1 MRLRLEGSDV
11 VVEQVNGAFRLEE
24 ARRYELVLAATEQ
37 VEWVRLGGHDLPRAA
52 TANTFLLD
60 VRHWGVAKQT
70 LELKRI
76 ASQVEALPVEVI
88 PRRDKL
94 GEEQWLRLLS
104 DLEQWLPALTTGLE
118 GGLGGAVGAR
128 GASAPFLALALL
140 PLVSHLRT
148 AVGQVVSS
156 PRETLT
162 EQHEEVRP
170 RAVRRAQ
177 RETVRWLASHPL
189 AASAVLDSQPGMRE
203 PFVPRTRGEVSIDHP
218 VNRYVRYLV
227 REVARRFDLLAERLD
242 VHARAQEVV
251 SDAPVWCQRRAERC
265 RHAARSLRATVSHGA
280 FGQLVAEPPGEAAML
295 AVQDDPAYARVHRL
309 GRLMLSPRF
318 QLAQGPHGAPVRPS
332 YELYELWTL
341 LTLARSLQARFPQTQ
356 MTWRG
361 LHGLES
367 GAALGTDGVSAR
379 LELPKGTLE
388 LYFNATFRSYF
399 ARGAA
404 PRWSLSMERRPD
416 LAVTWAPHEGAARWM
431 VLDAKYRVSRTALS
445 QALTSAHL
453 YRDSLLW
460 PDFGGRCG
468 SALMIVPSVL
478 EEVRPWS
485 DRAFIDTYGFG
496 LVQATPGAESAS
508 ALGELVCKALQVP

>member
-1 MRLRLEGSDV
+1 MQLRLEGSDI
-11 VVEQVNGAFRLEE
+11 VVEQVGGAFRLEE

-37 VEWVRLGGHDLPRAA
+37 VEWVRFGGHELPRAVA
-52 TANTFLLD
+52 ANTFLLD
-60 VRHWGVAKQT
+60 VRHWGLAKQT

-76 ASQVEALPVEVI
+76 ASQVVELQVEVI

-118 GGLGGAVGAR
+118 GGLGGAVGAQ

-140 PLVSHLRT
+140 PLVSHLQA
-148 AVGQVVSS
+148 AVRQVVSA

-177 RETVRWLASHPL
+177 RDTVRWLASHPL
-189 AASAVLDSQPGMRE
+189 AASAVLDSRPGMRE

-227 REVARRFDLLAERLD
+227 REVTRRFDLLAERLD
-242 VHARAQEVV
+242 THARAQEVV
-251 SDAPVWCQRRAERC
+251 TDAPVWCQRRAERC
-265 RHAARSLRATVSHGA
+265 RNAARSLRAVVSQGA
-280 FGQLVAEPPGEAAML
+280 FGKLVAEPPGEAAVL

-318 QLAQGPHGAPVRPS
+318 QLAQGPQGAPVRPS

-341 LTLARSLQARFPQTQ
+341 LTLARGLQARFPQAP
-356 MTWRG
+356 MKWRG
-361 LHGLES
+361 LHALES
-367 GAALGTDGVSAR
+367 GAALGTDGVSAWMD
-379 LELPKGTLE
+379 LPEGTLG

-399 ARGAA
+399 ARGSAT
-404 PRWSLSMERRPD
+404 RWSLSMERRPD
-416 LAVTWAPHEGAARWM
+416 LVVTWAPREGDARWM

-460 PDFGGRCG
+460 PEFGGRCG
-468 SALMIVPSVL
+468 SALMVVPSVL
-478 EEVRPWS
+478 EEVRPWA
-485 DRAFIDTYGFG
+485 DPGFIGEYGFG
-496 LVQATPGAESAS
+496 LVQATPGAVSAS
-508 ALGELVCKALQVP
+508 TLGDRVCDALKVT